1 MKANAE
7 GSRHLQHLGL
17 SILLCAAVAL
27 VWPVAGRAS
36 IDDSQCI
43 ECHDE
48 IDYEAYSVSAHGK
61 NACNSCHFDVID
73 IDDHEACGAQNKV
86 ETCHRCHPDEGRELW
101 VRERALFELES

>member
-48 IDYEAYSVSAHGK
+48 IDYEA
-61 NACNSCHFDVID
+61 
-73 IDDHEACGAQNKV
+73 
-86 ETCHRCHPDEGRELW
+86 
-101 VRERALFELES
+101 